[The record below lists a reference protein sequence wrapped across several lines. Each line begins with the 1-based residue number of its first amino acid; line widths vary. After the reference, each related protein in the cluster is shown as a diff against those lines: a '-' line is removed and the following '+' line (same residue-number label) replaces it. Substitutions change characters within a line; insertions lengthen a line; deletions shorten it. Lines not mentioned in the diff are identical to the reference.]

1 MFNKEK
7 TSKKVREDLA
17 AESFRFA
24 EQEILFFFFLK
35 LLAKNQI
42 EA

>member
-1 MFNKEK
+1 MFNEEK

-24 EQEILFFFFLK
+24 EQESYFFSS
-35 LLAKNQI
+35 
-42 EA
+42 